1 MSTFFYEDRFENLYN
16 EQGEKAYDPMEDI
29 LSDVINPS
37 IILENITSRE
47 KCLSVKRSEKMIEEV
62 SIKNQPRSEKPKQAS
77 PYNNYSDFTRKTFI
91 DRMLEQPVKRGVVSK
106 VARDL
111 NINYRTAVGWWHL
124 YNETEDIAYKKS
136 EQNSG
141 SKSLFTTAHNEYI
154 NELLDN
160 DPRLVSDDITGSL
173 TKKSEDF
180 TISKSQFN
188 NHLRNTMFITIKK
201 PVFEAEVRN
210 SAENLQTRYE
220 WFMKWKGSDLD
231 YTRNCILIDE
241 AGFNINMRY
250 N

>member
-1 MSTFFYEDRFENLYN
+1 
-16 EQGEKAYDPMEDI
+16 MEGI
-29 LSDVINPS
+29 LSDVMNPK

-47 KCLSVKRSEKMIEEV
+47 KYLSAKRSEKMIEDV

-77 PYNNYSDFTRKTFI
+77 SCNNYSDFTRETFI
-91 DRMLEQPVKRGVVSK
+91 DRMLETLVKRGVVSK

-111 NINYRTAVGWWHL
+111 NINYRTAVVWWQL

-136 EQNSG
+136 EQNRG
-141 SKSLFTTAHNEYI
+141 QKSSFTTAHNEYI

-160 DPRLVSDDITGSL
+160 DQQLVSDDIMGNL
-173 TKKSEDF
+173 TKKSDGF
-180 TISKSQFN
+180 TISKSQLN

-210 SAENLQTRYE
+210 SAENLQTSYE

-231 YTRNCILIDE
+231 YTRNRIFIE
-241 AGFNINMRY
+241 QAGFNINMRY